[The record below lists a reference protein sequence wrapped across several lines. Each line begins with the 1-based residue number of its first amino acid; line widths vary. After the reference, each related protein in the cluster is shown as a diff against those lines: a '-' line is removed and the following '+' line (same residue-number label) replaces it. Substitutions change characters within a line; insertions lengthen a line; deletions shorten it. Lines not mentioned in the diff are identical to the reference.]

1 MYDIFDANEL
11 LFKALNKASI
21 KAIINGEVLN
31 DGRPI
36 NSLKED
42 IVVNTITISQTTKP
56 QIATSNIN
64 CYALDAEEG
73 KKNTNRLKVI
83 SRKVI
88 EEFKNTEFIGKSVFI
103 LSQNIIQ
110 ETNNKE
116 HYVNIRIQWMIYDTK
131 TIN

>member
-64 CYALDAEEG
+64 CYALDAKEG

>member
-64 CYALDAEEG
+64 CYVLDAEEG
-73 KKNTNRLKVI
+73 VKNTNRLKVI